1 MMQLHLVFV
10 GKTAFADVDAGIERY
25 VNRLNHYLP
34 TRIHT
39 VKAEK
44 ISPGGMEETVLEKER
59 ERISRLI
66 GKKEDYLI
74 VWDRCG
80 KHLDSV
86 GFARALEKL
95 SDRSVGT
102 LWMVIGGPLGIS
114 RELVSKANLVLA
126 LSQMTFPHDL
136 ARLIVAE
143 QLYRAFTIIRGE
155 PYHK

>member
-10 GKTAFADVDAGIERY
+10 GKTVFPDVDSGIERY
-25 VNRLNHYLP
+25 VKRLNHYLP
-34 TRIHT
+34 TRIHC

-44 ISPGGMEETVLEKER
+44 IPPGGMEEAVLEKEE
-59 ERISRLI
+59 ERILRLI

-86 GFARALEKL
+86 EFARALEKL
-95 SDRSVGT
+95 NDQGVGT
-102 LWMVIGGPLGIS
+102 VWMVIGGPLGIS
-114 RELVSKANLVLA
+114 RELVGKANLVLA

-136 ARLIVAE
+136 ARLMVAE